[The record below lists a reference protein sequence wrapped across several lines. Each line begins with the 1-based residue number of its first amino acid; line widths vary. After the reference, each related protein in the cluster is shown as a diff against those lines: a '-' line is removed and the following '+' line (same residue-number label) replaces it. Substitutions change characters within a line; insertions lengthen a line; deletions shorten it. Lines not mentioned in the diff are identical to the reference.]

1 MDVRDFSP
9 ILETIA
15 SDYSFSRSLAIAR
28 VQKTRV
34 FKKPNPVGFLGF
46 WYLRVFYISMSSA
59 RCYSHQV
66 NV

>member
-28 VQKTRV
+28 VQKTQPGGFFGVLV
-34 FKKPNPVGFLGF
+34 FAGFLYF
-46 WYLRVFYISMSSA
+46 NEQ
-59 RCYSHQV
+59 C
-66 NV
+66 